1 MNFHHGSVLS
11 KVYISVSIGIFFL
24 ISFSGCY
31 YDKAQLLYPN
41 TSATVDCSLI
51 SAKFTADI
59 KPIIAQKCAI
69 AGCHNDVSAAGGSVL
84 MTYAQISSSK
94 DRINVRAVIDQKMP
108 ASGPLSI
115 DERSKIKCWINAGA
129 PNN

>member
-1 MNFHHGSVLS
+1 MNLSPKFVLT
-11 KVYISVSIGIFFL
+11 KVFLPILVLTFFL

-41 TSATVDCSLI
+41 TNATVDCSLI

-59 KPIIAQKCAI
+59 KPIITQKCAI
-69 AGCHNDVSAAGGSVL
+69 AGCHDDVSAAGGSVL

-94 DRINVRAVIDQKMP
+94 DRINIRAVIDKTMP

-115 DERSKIKCWINAGA
+115 DERSKIKCWINAGT